1 MGMINDAIKF
11 ASARHIKQ
19 TRKFNFQP
27 YITHPREVAL
37 ILLSVLP
44 EIDSEVITAAVLH
57 DVVEDTYEDP
67 KVGSHE
73 IELRFG
79 KRVRGLVEELTTD
92 VSEKSILGK
101 KKYLSKKM
109 NEMSS
114 DALLIKLADRYHNVE
129 GLLDPETDIDFV
141 KRYWAETVYIIDNL
155 RSDLTDTHE
164 LLIGNINELLEFI
177 KTSLLK

>member
-11 ASARHIKQ
+11 ASIRHIKQ
-19 TRKFNFQP
+19 TRKFNFKP

-37 ILLSVLP
+37 ILLAVLP
-44 EIDSEVITAAVLH
+44 EIDSEIVAAAVLH

-67 KVGSHE
+67 KEGFHE

-79 KRVRGLVEELTTD
+79 RRVRELVEELTTNA
-92 VSEKSILGK
+92 SEKKIFGK

-129 GLLDPETDIDFV
+129 VLLDPETDIDFV

-155 RSDLTDTHE
+155 RNDLTDTHE